1 MKTILKH
8 LLFLAISFLAL
19 TRVDAQKEITWAI
32 TFEPSTPKVGE
43 AAKLVF
49 TGTLKPNWHIYGTED
64 LCDGMGPLVTE
75 LKNINKVGFETTGKL
90 KAIGFKRHKDDIF
103 GCEIIEKY
111 DLARFELPIKITA
124 QNVSFKG
131 TLDYMLCSN
140 GMCIPFFDV
149 DVAKSVIAEVSN
161 SSSVLKTPTVEYAE
175 PLSSKNKDNEPA
187 LVAKEDTNAK
197 DTLANSQTEV
207 SQINTEKGG
216 ICERKAGW
224 DDIEVIR
231 FISNETSNKGF
242 GDLIWFILGA
252 FLAGLITVFTPCV
265 FPMLP
270 MTVTFFTKKNKTKSG
285 AITQALIYGGSI
297 VLIYTLFGVIVGKTF
312 GEEFVNE
319 LSVNWG
325 VNLVFFLIFV
335 VFALS
340 FLGMFE
346 ITLPNALVN
355 KVDSQADKGGY
366 IGTFFMALALVLV
379 SFSCTGPI
387 VGSIIILAAQ
397 GEWLVP
403 TLTMLAFSLAFA
415 LPFTITAM
423 FPSLLNKLPKSGGWL
438 NSIKVVLGLLEL
450 ALSLKFL
457 SQIDQ
462 VKDLGILDR
471 EVFIVIWIAI
481 FLTISLYLFGKI
493 RFSHDSE
500 IDKIS
505 APRGILA
512 IASLG
517 FAIYL
522 LPGMWGAPL
531 KSFAGIFPP
540 MHTQDFVL
548 GKSSD
553 EKYLCEK
560 PMYGDKLH
568 IAHDIKGYFDM
579 RQAICCAKEQNKP
592 LFIDFTGKTCSNC
605 RLMEQKV
612 WSDPRVL
619 KMLKEDFVVVSAYT
633 DYNLIELPKAEQY
646 TSTAGREIT
655 TLGKSLYDFQKTKY
669 NSLSLPMYSIVGIEN
684 KEDKIILTELTPTYS
699 YNADIESY
707 LAFLTAAKENFKKEV
722 E

>member
-1 MKTILKH
+1 
-8 LLFLAISFLAL
+8 
-19 TRVDAQKEITWAI
+19 
-32 TFEPSTPKVGE
+32 
-43 AAKLVF
+43 
-49 TGTLKPNWHIYGTED
+49 
-64 LCDGMGPLVTE
+64 
-75 LKNINKVGFETTGKL
+75 
-90 KAIGFKRHKDDIF
+90 
-103 GCEIIEKY
+103 
-111 DLARFELPIKITA
+111 
-124 QNVSFKG
+124 
-131 TLDYMLCSN
+131 
-140 GMCIPFFDV
+140 
-149 DVAKSVIAEVSN
+149 
-161 SSSVLKTPTVEYAE
+161 
-175 PLSSKNKDNEPA
+175 
-187 LVAKEDTNAK
+187 
-197 DTLANSQTEV
+197 
-207 SQINTEKGG
+207 
-216 ICERKAGW
+216 
-224 DDIEVIR
+224 
-231 FISNETSNKGF
+231 
-242 GDLIWFILGA
+242 
-252 FLAGLITVFTPCV
+252 
-265 FPMLP
+265 
-270 MTVTFFTKKNKTKSG
+270 
-285 AITQALIYGGSI
+285 
-297 VLIYTLFGVIVGKTF
+297 
-312 GEEFVNE
+312 
-319 LSVNWG
+319 
-325 VNLVFFLIFV
+325 
-335 VFALS
+335 
-340 FLGMFE
+340 
-346 ITLPNALVN
+346 
-355 KVDSQADKGGY
+355 
-366 IGTFFMALALVLV
+366 
-379 SFSCTGPI
+379 
-387 VGSIIILAAQ
+387 
-397 GEWLVP
+397 
-403 TLTMLAFSLAFA
+403 
-415 LPFTITAM
+415 
-423 FPSLLNKLPKSGGWL
+423 LLNKLPKSGGWL

-619 KMLKEDFVVVSAYT
+619 KMLKEDFVVISAYT